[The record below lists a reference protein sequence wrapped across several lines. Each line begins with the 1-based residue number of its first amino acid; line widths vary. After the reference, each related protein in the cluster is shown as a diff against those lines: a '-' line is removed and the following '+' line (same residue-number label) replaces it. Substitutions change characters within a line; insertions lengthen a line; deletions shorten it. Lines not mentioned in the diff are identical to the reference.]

1 MPTATNPTPDQFAD
15 ATWDDIQPLFQE
27 LINRPLDQDNADQWL
42 ADWSALETAL
52 WEAIELAGI
61 AYSVDTTDPEKE
73 AANLRFG
80 SEIAPRMQ
88 EQHIHL
94 SGRLLDLGY
103 ERDDLSNVLR
113 EFRNQRD
120 LFRAENVPLR
130 QKLEEL
136 NSDYNKITGGMTAEW
151 DGEEVPLPRLSPF
164 LQDQDRATR
173 ERAFRL
179 QLQPYIDQRDALAAI
194 FDKQYA
200 LRQQMARN
208 ASLANYRDFAFREN
222 NRFDYTPADCEAF
235 HQAIEETVV
244 PAVGRRREKRRRQ
257 LGLDTL
263 RPWDLGP
270 DPFGRPAL
278 KPFATVDEFTGTAET
293 IFQQVDPVLG
303 DYFATMRR
311 DGVLDLDSRKGKAP
325 GGYCTSL
332 PYRERPFIFMNAAGT
347 AGDVETLLHEAG
359 HAFHAFET
367 FGLPLNFSRFPG
379 AEMAEVGSMAM
390 ELLSAPYI
398 ARDQGGYYS
407 DEETRRARVE
417 HLEGVLDVLP
427 WIATVD
433 AFQQWI
439 YTHDAGAYD
448 AARDAAWVEIF
459 ERFNAGVDW
468 DGLDAQ
474 RLARWYRQLHVFLYP
489 FYYIEY
495 GIAQLGALQ
504 VWKNSLDD
512 QAAAVAA
519 YRQALALGNTR
530 PLPDLFAAAG
540 ARFSFDKETVGELV
554 DLVETQLAALE
565 TQ

>member
-1 MPTATNPTPDQFAD
+1 MPTTTKPTPDQFAE
-15 ATWDDIQPLFQE
+15 ANWDEIAPLFEE
-27 LINRPLDQDNADQWL
+27 LAERPLDEANADQWL
-42 ADWSALETAL
+42 ADWSALEDAL
-52 WEAIELAGI
+52 WEAITVASI
-61 AYSVDTTDPEKE
+61 AYSVDTTDPAKE
-73 AANLRFG
+73 SANLRFS
-80 SEIAPRMQ
+80 SEIAPQMD
-88 EQHIHL
+88 EQRVRL

-103 ERDDLSNVLR
+103 EREDLTNPLR

-130 QKLEEL
+130 QRLEEL

-151 DGEEVPLPRLSPF
+151 EGEELPLPRISPF
-164 LQDQDRATR
+164 LQEQDRETR
-173 ERAFRL
+173 ERAFRKMA
-179 QLQPYIDQRDALAAI
+179 QPYIDQHDPLAAI
-194 FDKQYA
+194 FDKQYI
-200 LRQQMARN
+200 LRQELAQN
-208 ASLANYRDFAFREN
+208 AGLANYRDFVFREY
-222 NRFDYTPADCEAF
+222 NRFDYTPAACEAF

-244 PAVGRRREKRRRQ
+244 PAMVRRHERRREQ
-257 LGLDTL
+257 LQLDTL

-278 KPFATVDEFTGTAET
+278 KPFETVDEFTGTAES
-293 IFQQVDPVLG
+293 IFHRVDPVLG

-311 DGVLDLDSRKGKAP
+311 DGMLDLDSRKGKAP

-347 AGDVETLLHEAG
+347 ASDVEVLLHEAG
-359 HAFHAFET
+359 HAFHVFESLQ
-367 FGLPLNFSRFPG
+367 LPLSFSRFPG
-379 AEMAEVGSMAM
+379 AEMAEVASMAM

-398 ARDQGGYYS
+398 AQDQGGYYT
-407 DEETRRARVE
+407 DEETRRARIE
-417 HLEGVLDVLP
+417 HLEGTLGMLP

-439 YTHDAGAYD
+439 YTHEGGGDA

-468 DGLDAQ
+468 SGLEAQ
-474 RLARWYRQLHVFLYP
+474 RLSRWYRQLHIFLYP

-504 VWKNSLDD
+504 VWRNSLND
-512 QAAAVAA
+512 QAGAVAA
-519 YRQALALGNTR
+519 YRHALAFGNTR
-530 PLPDLFAAAG
+530 PLPELFAAAG

-554 DLVETQLAALE
+554 ALVEDQLAQLE
-565 TQ
+565 A